1 MWSEPGKYGA
11 GAKKK
16 AEEEAREKEFEKA
29 KREAEEAAAKKAQD
43 EAAKKQKQE
52 EKAKEDAE
60 RKEEDVKNRPAP
72 PEFVV
77 HGRAGESAV
86 AQQVHPLRVP
96 PSAPETMLRP
106 HTAHCPSRA
115 LTLGSPLLAGGPRG
129 EGRRARG
136 RGCAG

>member
-1 MWSEPGKYGA
+1 MEDEAEKKKRDA
-11 GAKKK
+11 EKKIAAEAEQKARAEEAEAAAKAAKKK

-96 PSAPETMLRP
+96 LPRLKQCSARIQ
-106 HTAHCPSRA
+106 HIVHRV
-115 LTLGSPLLAGGPRG
+115 R
-129 EGRRARG
+129 
-136 RGCAG
+136 